1 MPDSAFEIDT
11 SNGQSALAFDVN
23 RVRNA
28 VRRTLAIEQVASA
41 VLSISIV
48 DDAAIHAINRDHL
61 QHDYPTD
68 VISFQLDFISA
79 ENLQDED
86 APEND
91 NSENDG
97 EFDNDDWPEDDNE
110 ADGDSVI
117 NESFDVSDGDLLT
130 EGRAA
135 GAAIE
140 GEIIASAEMAVSM
153 AADGKWSAE
162 AELILYIVHG
172 LLHICGYDDLTPEEK
187 CIMRARE
194 RAVLSEL
201 GLTAIYAEDAEDRH

>member
-1 MPDSAFEIDT
+1 MADSAFEIDI
-11 SNGQSALAFDVN
+11 SNRQSALAFDEN
-23 RVRNA
+23 RVQAA
-28 VRRTLAIEQVASA
+28 VFRALAIEQVASA

-48 DDAAIHAINRDHL
+48 DNSAIHKINRDHL

-68 VISFQLDFISA
+68 VISFQLDFVSA
-79 ENLQDED
+79 VDLQCDDEVENDDED
-86 APEND
+86 LLDED
-91 NSENDG
+91 DSEVDA
-97 EFDNDDWPEDDNE
+97 EINDD
-110 ADGDSVI
+110 
-117 NESFDVSDGDLLT
+117 SFDVTDCELLT

-153 AADGKWSAE
+153 ATDGEWSAE

-194 RAVLSEL
+194 RAILSEL
-201 GLTAIYAEDAEDRH
+201 GLTAIYAEDAEEDRY

>member
-1 MPDSAFEIDT
+1 MADSAFEIDI
-11 SNGQSALAFDVN
+11 SNRQSALAFDEK
-23 RVRNA
+23 RVQAA
-28 VRRTLAIEQVASA
+28 VLRTLAIEQVASA

-48 DDAAIHAINRDHL
+48 DNSAIHKINRDHL

-68 VISFQLDFISA
+68 VISFQLDFVSA
-79 ENLQDED
+79 GDLQCDDEVENDDED
-86 APEND
+86 LLDED
-91 NSENDG
+91 DSEDDA
-97 EFDNDDWPEDDNE
+97 EINDD
-110 ADGDSVI
+110 SV
-117 NESFDVSDGDLLT
+117 DVTDCELLT

-140 GEIIASAEMAVSM
+140 GEIIASAETAVSM
-153 AADGKWSAE
+153 ATDGEWSAE

-194 RAVLSEL
+194 RAILSEL
-201 GLTAIYAEDAEDRH
+201 GLTAIYAEDAEEDRY

>member
-1 MPDSAFEIDT
+1 MVDSAFEIDI
-11 SNGQSALAFDVN
+11 SNRQSALAFDEN
-23 RVRNA
+23 RVQAA
-28 VRRTLAIEQVASA
+28 VLRALAIEQVASA

-48 DDAAIHAINRDHL
+48 DNSAIHKINRDHL

-68 VISFQLDFISA
+68 VISFQLDFVTA
-79 ENLQDED
+79 GDLQCDDEVENDDED
-86 APEND
+86 LLDED
-91 NSENDG
+91 YSEDDAEIDDDSVDVTDG
-97 EFDNDDWPEDDNE
+97 E
-110 ADGDSVI
+110 
-117 NESFDVSDGDLLT
+117 LLT

-140 GEIIASAEMAVSM
+140 GEIIASAETAVSM
-153 AADGKWSAE
+153 ATDGEWSAE

-194 RAVLSEL
+194 RAILSEL
-201 GLTAIYAEDAEDRH
+201 GLTAIYAEDAEEDRY

>member
-1 MPDSAFEIDT
+1 VADSAFEIDI
-11 SNGQSALAFDVN
+11 SNRQSALALDEN
-23 RVRNA
+23 RLQAAVVRA
-28 VRRTLAIEQVASA
+28 LAIEQVASA

-48 DDAAIHAINRDHL
+48 DNSAIHKINRDHL

-68 VISFQLDFISA
+68 VISFQLDFVSA
-79 ENLQDED
+79 DDLQCDDEVENDDED
-86 APEND
+86 LLD
-91 NSENDG
+91 
-97 EFDNDDWPEDDNE
+97 EDDSE
-110 ADGDSVI
+110 DDAEIDDDSV
-117 NESFDVSDGDLLT
+117 DVTDCELLT

-140 GEIIASAEMAVSM
+140 GEIIASAETAVSM
-153 AADGKWSAE
+153 ATDGEWSAE

-194 RAVLSEL
+194 RAILSEL
-201 GLTAIYAEDAEDRH
+201 GLTAIYAEDAEEDRY

>member
-1 MPDSAFEIDT
+1 MADSAFEIDI
-11 SNGQSALAFDVN
+11 SNRQSALAFDEN
-23 RVRNA
+23 RVQAA
-28 VRRTLAIEQVASA
+28 VLRALAIEQVASA

-48 DDAAIHAINRDHL
+48 DNSAIHKINRDHL

-68 VISFQLDFISA
+68 VISFKLDFVSA
-79 ENLQDED
+79 GNLQCDDEVENDDED
-86 APEND
+86 LLDED
-91 NSENDG
+91 Y
-97 EFDNDDWPEDDNE
+97 PEDDAE
-110 ADGDSVI
+110 IDDDSV
-117 NESFDVSDGDLLT
+117 DVTYGELLT

-153 AADGKWSAE
+153 ATDGEWSAE

-194 RAVLSEL
+194 RAILSEL
-201 GLTAIYAEDAEDRH
+201 GLTAIYAEDAEEDRY

>member
-1 MPDSAFEIDT
+1 MADSAFEIDI
-11 SNGQSALAFDVN
+11 SNRQSALAFDEN
-23 RVRNA
+23 RVQAAILRA
-28 VRRTLAIEQVASA
+28 LQIEQVASA
-41 VLSISIV
+41 VLSVSIV
-48 DDAAIHAINRDHL
+48 DNLAIHQINRDHL

-68 VISFQLDFISA
+68 VISFQLDFVSA
-79 ENLQDED
+79 DDLQCDDEYEDED
-86 APEND
+86 LPD
-91 NSENDG
+91 
-97 EFDNDDWPEDDNE
+97 EDDSE
-110 ADGDSVI
+110 DDAVVDDDSDNVTDC
-117 NESFDVSDGDLLT
+117 EMLT

-153 AADGKWSAE
+153 ATDGEWSAE

-194 RAVLSEL
+194 RAILSEL
-201 GLTAIYAEDAEDRH
+201 GLTAIYAEDAEEDRY

>member
-1 MPDSAFEIDT
+1 MADSAFEIDI
-11 SNGQSALAFDVN
+11 SNRQSALAFDEN
-23 RVRNA
+23 RVQAA
-28 VRRTLAIEQVASA
+28 VVRALAIEQVASA

-48 DDAAIHAINRDHL
+48 DNSAIHKINRDHL

-68 VISFQLDFISA
+68 VISFQLDFVSA
-79 ENLQDED
+79 GDLQCDDEVENDDED
-86 APEND
+86 LLDED
-91 NSENDG
+91 DSEDDA
-97 EFDNDDWPEDDNE
+97 EINDD
-110 ADGDSVI
+110 SV
-117 NESFDVSDGDLLT
+117 DVTDCELLT

-153 AADGKWSAE
+153 ATDGEWSAE

-194 RAVLSEL
+194 RAILSEL
-201 GLTAIYAEDAEDRH
+201 GLTAIYAEDAEEDRY

>member
-1 MPDSAFEIDT
+1 MADSAFEIDI
-11 SNGQSALAFDVN
+11 SNRQSALAFDEN
-23 RVRNA
+23 RVQAA
-28 VRRTLAIEQVASA
+28 VFRALAIEQVASA

-48 DDAAIHAINRDHL
+48 DNSAIHKINRDHL

-68 VISFQLDFISA
+68 VISFQLDFVSA
-79 ENLQDED
+79 VDLQCDDEVENDDED
-86 APEND
+86 LLD
-91 NSENDG
+91 
-97 EFDNDDWPEDDNE
+97 EDDSE
-110 ADGDSVI
+110 DDAEIDDDSV
-117 NESFDVSDGDLLT
+117 DVTDCEMLT

-153 AADGKWSAE
+153 ATDGEWSAE

-194 RAVLSEL
+194 RAILSEL
-201 GLTAIYAEDAEDRH
+201 GLTAIYAEDAEEDRY

>member
-1 MPDSAFEIDT
+1 MPDSAFEIDV
-11 SNGQSALAFDVN
+11 SNRQSALAFDEN
-23 RVRNA
+23 RVQAA
-28 VRRTLAIEQVASA
+28 VLRALAIEQVASA

-48 DDAAIHAINRDHL
+48 DNSAIHKINRDHL

-68 VISFQLDFISA
+68 VISFQLDFVSA
-79 ENLQDED
+79 GDLQCDDEVENDDED
-86 APEND
+86 LLDED
-91 NSENDG
+91 YS
-97 EFDNDDWPEDDNE
+97 EDD
-110 ADGDSVI
+110 AGFDPDSV
-117 NESFDVSDGDLLT
+117 DVTECLLFT

-153 AADGKWSAE
+153 ATDGEWSAE

-194 RAVLSEL
+194 RAILSEL
-201 GLTAIYAEDAEDRH
+201 GLTAIYAEDAEEDRY

>member
-1 MPDSAFEIDT
+1 VDDSAFEIDI
-11 SNGQSALAFDVN
+11 SNRQSSLVFDEN
-23 RVRNA
+23 RVQAA
-28 VRRTLAIEQVASA
+28 VLRALAIEQVASA

-48 DDAAIHAINRDHL
+48 DNAAIHVINRDHL

-68 VISFQLDFISA
+68 VISFQLDFVSA
-79 ENLQDED
+79 DELPSDED
-86 APEND
+86 
-91 NSENDG
+91 
-97 EFDNDDWPEDDNE
+97 FEDDAE
-110 ADGDSVI
+110 DEDEQFSDDDDPIDEGD
-117 NESFDVSDGDLLT
+117 DVNSGELLR

-162 AELILYIVHG
+162 AELTLYIVHG

-194 RAVLSEL
+194 RAILSEL
-201 GLTAIYAEDAEDRH
+201 GLTAIYAEDSEEDRH

>member
-1 MPDSAFEIDT
+1 VPDSAFEIDI
-11 SNGQSALAFDVN
+11 SNGQSALAFDEN

-28 VRRTLAIEQVASA
+28 VLIALAIEQVASA

-48 DDAAIHAINRDHL
+48 DDAAIHVINRDHL
-61 QHDYPTD
+61 QHDFPTD

-86 APEND
+86 DSEND

-97 EFDNDDWPEDDNE
+97 EIDDDDWSEDDDE
-110 ADGDSVI
+110 ADGDSVDDDSR
-117 NESFDVSDGDLLT
+117 NVADGELLT

-194 RAVLSEL
+194 RAILSEL

>member
-1 MPDSAFEIDT
+1 MADSAFEIDI
-11 SNGQSALAFDVN
+11 SNRQSALAFDEN
-23 RVRNA
+23 RVQAA
-28 VRRTLAIEQVASA
+28 VLRALAIEQVASA

-48 DDAAIHAINRDHL
+48 DNSAIHKINRDHL

-68 VISFQLDFISA
+68 VISFQLDFVSA
-79 ENLQDED
+79 GDLQCDDEVENDDED
-86 APEND
+86 LLDED
-91 NSENDG
+91 YS
-97 EFDNDDWPEDDNE
+97 EDD
-110 ADGDSVI
+110 ADIDDDSV
-117 NESFDVSDGDLLT
+117 DVTDCELLT

-140 GEIIASAEMAVSM
+140 GEIIASAETAVSM
-153 AADGKWSAE
+153 ATDGKWSAE

-194 RAVLSEL
+194 RAILSEL
-201 GLTAIYAEDAEDRH
+201 GLTAIYAEDAEEDRY

>member
-1 MPDSAFEIDT
+1 MADSAFEIDI
-11 SNGQSALAFDVN
+11 SNRQSALAFDEK
-23 RVRNA
+23 RVQAAALRA
-28 VRRTLAIEQVASA
+28 LAIEQVASA
-41 VLSISIV
+41 VLSISVV
-48 DDAAIHAINRDHL
+48 DNSAIHKINRDHL

-68 VISFQLDFISA
+68 VISFHLDFVSA
-79 ENLQDED
+79 GDLQCDDED
-86 APEND
+86 LLD
-91 NSENDG
+91 
-97 EFDNDDWPEDDNE
+97 EDDSE
-110 ADGDSVI
+110 DDSEDDAEIDDDSV
-117 NESFDVSDGDLLT
+117 DVTDCELLT

-153 AADGKWSAE
+153 ATDGEWSAE

-194 RAVLSEL
+194 RAILSEL
-201 GLTAIYAEDAEDRH
+201 GLTAIYAEDAEEDRY

>member
-1 MPDSAFEIDT
+1 MADSAFEIDI
-11 SNGQSALAFDVN
+11 SNRQSALAFDEK
-23 RVRNA
+23 RVQAA
-28 VRRTLAIEQVASA
+28 VLRALAIEQVASA

-48 DDAAIHAINRDHL
+48 DNSAIHKINRDHL

-68 VISFQLDFISA
+68 VISFQLDFVSA
-79 ENLQDED
+79 GDLQCDDEVENDDED
-86 APEND
+86 LLDED
-91 NSENDG
+91 Y
-97 EFDNDDWPEDDNE
+97 PEDDAE
-110 ADGDSVI
+110 IDDDSV
-117 NESFDVSDGDLLT
+117 DVTYGELLT

-140 GEIIASAEMAVSM
+140 GEIIASAETAVSM
-153 AADGKWSAE
+153 ATDGEWSAE

-194 RAVLSEL
+194 RAILSEL
-201 GLTAIYAEDAEDRH
+201 GLTAIYAEDAEEDRY

>member
-1 MPDSAFEIDT
+1 MADSAFEIDI
-11 SNGQSALAFDVN
+11 SNRQSALAFDEN
-23 RVRNA
+23 RVQAA
-28 VRRTLAIEQVASA
+28 VLRALAIEQVASA

-48 DDAAIHAINRDHL
+48 DNSAIHKINRDHL

-68 VISFQLDFISA
+68 VISFQLDFVTA
-79 ENLQDED
+79 GDLQCDDEVENDDED
-86 APEND
+86 LLDED
-91 NSENDG
+91 Y
-97 EFDNDDWPEDDNE
+97 PEDDAE
-110 ADGDSVI
+110 IDDDSV
-117 NESFDVSDGDLLT
+117 DVTDGELLT

-140 GEIIASAEMAVSM
+140 GEIIASAETAVSM
-153 AADGKWSAE
+153 ATDGEWSAE

-194 RAVLSEL
+194 RAILSEL
-201 GLTAIYAEDAEDRH
+201 GLTAIYAEDAEEDRY

>member
-1 MPDSAFEIDT
+1 MVDSAFEIDI
-11 SNGQSALAFDVN
+11 SNRQSALAFDEN
-23 RVRNA
+23 RVQAA
-28 VRRTLAIEQVASA
+28 VLRALAIEQVASA

-48 DDAAIHAINRDHL
+48 DNSAIHKINRDHL

-68 VISFQLDFISA
+68 VISFQLDFVSA
-79 ENLQDED
+79 GDLQCDDEVENDDED
-86 APEND
+86 LLDED
-91 NSENDG
+91 YSEDDAEIDDDSVDVTDG
-97 EFDNDDWPEDDNE
+97 E
-110 ADGDSVI
+110 
-117 NESFDVSDGDLLT
+117 LLT

-140 GEIIASAEMAVSM
+140 GEIIASAETAVSM
-153 AADGKWSAE
+153 ATDGEWSAE

-194 RAVLSEL
+194 RAILSEL
-201 GLTAIYAEDAEDRH
+201 GLTAIYAEDAEEDRY

>member
-1 MPDSAFEIDT
+1 MADSAFEIDI
-11 SNGQSALAFDVN
+11 SNRQSALAFDAN
-23 RVRNA
+23 RVQAA
-28 VRRTLAIEQVASA
+28 VVRALAIEQVASA

-48 DDAAIHAINRDHL
+48 DNSAIHKINRDHL

-68 VISFQLDFISA
+68 VISFQLDFVSA
-79 ENLQDED
+79 GDLQCDDED
-86 APEND
+86 LLD
-91 NSENDG
+91 
-97 EFDNDDWPEDDNE
+97 EDDSE
-110 ADGDSVI
+110 DDSEDDAEIDDDSV
-117 NESFDVSDGDLLT
+117 DVTDCELLT

-140 GEIIASAEMAVSM
+140 GEIIASAETAVSM
-153 AADGKWSAE
+153 ATDGEWSAE

-194 RAVLSEL
+194 RAILSEL
-201 GLTAIYAEDAEDRH
+201 GLTAIYAEDAEEDRY

>member
-1 MPDSAFEIDT
+1 VADSAFEIDI
-11 SNGQSALAFDVN
+11 SNRQSALAFDEH
-23 RVRNA
+23 RVQAAILRA
-28 VRRTLAIEQVASA
+28 LAIEQVASA

-48 DDAAIHAINRDHL
+48 DNSAIHKINRDHL

-68 VISFQLDFISA
+68 VISFQLDFVSA
-79 ENLQDED
+79 DDLECDDEI
-86 APEND
+86 
-91 NSENDG
+91 
-97 EFDNDDWPEDDNE
+97 DNDDEDFLDE
-110 ADGDSVI
+110 DFSGDDAEIDDDSV
-117 NESFDVSDGDLLT
+117 DVTECELLT

-135 GAAIE
+135 GAGIE

-153 AADGKWSAE
+153 ATDGEWSAE

-194 RAVLSEL
+194 RVILSEL
-201 GLTAIYAEDAEDRH
+201 GLTAIYAEDAEEDRY

>member
-1 MPDSAFEIDT
+1 MADSAFEIDI
-11 SNGQSALAFDVN
+11 SNRQSALAFDEN
-23 RVRNA
+23 RVQAA
-28 VRRTLAIEQVASA
+28 VLRALAIEQVASA

-48 DDAAIHAINRDHL
+48 DNSAIHKINRDHL

-68 VISFQLDFISA
+68 VISFQLDFVTA
-79 ENLQDED
+79 GDLQCDDEVENDDED
-86 APEND
+86 LLDED
-91 NSENDG
+91 YSEDDAEIDDDSVDVTDG
-97 EFDNDDWPEDDNE
+97 E
-110 ADGDSVI
+110 
-117 NESFDVSDGDLLT
+117 LLT

-140 GEIIASAEMAVSM
+140 GEIIASAETAVSM
-153 AADGKWSAE
+153 ATDGEWSAE

-194 RAVLSEL
+194 RAILSEL
-201 GLTAIYAEDAEDRH
+201 GLTAIYAEDAEEDRY